1 MGEKLKQKRIERGYS
16 QQQLSNITGINV
28 WTIRQYEQGRRDIDL
43 AQANILAVLADA
55 LDCTMEELME
65 KEYRAKKRKIRRSRN
80 E

>member
-16 QQQLSNITGINV
+16 QQQLSNITGIKV

-65 KEYRAKKRKIRRSRN
+65 KEYRAKKRKIRQSRN
-80 E
+80 V